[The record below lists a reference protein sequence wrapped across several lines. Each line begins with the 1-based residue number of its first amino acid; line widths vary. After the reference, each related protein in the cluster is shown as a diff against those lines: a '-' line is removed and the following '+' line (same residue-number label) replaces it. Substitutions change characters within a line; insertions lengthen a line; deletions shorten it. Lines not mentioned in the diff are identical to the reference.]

1 MLKVPAVVLG
11 PRTRW
16 RIALEYYGKNY
27 SHAALV
33 ATCLTNGRTLTLVDG
48 RERVTPGMARN
59 GFLVE
64 AGTVKCRL
72 MAAAVAQGVAE
83 FGHIGEV

>member
-1 MLKVPAVVLG
+1 MLRLPALVQG

-16 RIALEYYGKNY
+16 RVELEYYDKNDRRC
-27 SHAALV
+27 ALV
-33 ATCLTNGRTLTLVDG
+33 ATCLTNGKTLILVDS

-64 AGTVKCRL
+64 IGTVKCRL

-83 FGHIGEV
+83 FGNH